1 MERVLACVLV
11 VALAGSASG
20 DLSPPEKSYKIL
32 MLLPVSSKSHNRV
45 FQPLA
50 EGLANRGHKVVMLT
64 NIPVA
69 SKHPNISEVNHG
81 LSYFEDAKRNMFEVR
96 KNENFDGLKKTILS
110 FAKNLYKVQAV
121 MELYKRRKEFD
132 LIVVN
137 YKFNEMVYPFVH
149 EVPFITIATPGI
161 DPHQSAILGNILSPS
176 YVPEIMFV
184 PRSFPM
190 SAYDRFKSILWLL
203 VSGFT
208 WRHWDVVPLIQK
220 EISTQFPNLPPLLE
234 IERNQSLTLMN
245 THFSIATVVP
255 LLPSQVQVGA
265 MHCRHGKPLAQDLE
279 SWLAGAGTAGVI
291 YFSLGSVTRGES
303 MPPNYRQTFLEAFR
317 RLPQRILWKYEG
329 QLEGAPDN
337 VKISSWLPQQDIL
350 AHHNVKV
357 FISHGGLLSLQESIF
372 HATPLLVLPIFGDQP
387 RNGKF
392 VENSEIGHLLVWE
405 ELTADRIV
413 AALTDIVC
421 NPKFKENVNRV
432 SASLR
437 DQPTTPQ
444 EQAVYWTEYV
454 IRHRG
459 ALQLRSP
466 ATQLSWVEFLM
477 LDIVCY
483 LLLAS
488 LMLILVIHRM
498 MWTGSSVLFG
508 DRAKKKTD

>member
-1 MERVLACVLV
+1 MTSFNFR
-11 VALAGSASG
+11 
-20 DLSPPEKSYKIL
+20 SYL
-32 MLLPVSSKSHNRV
+32 
-45 FQPLA
+45 Q
-50 EGLANRGHKVVMLT
+50 VVMLT

-69 SKHPNISEVNHG
+69 SKHPNITEVNHG

-110 FAKNLYKVQAV
+110 FAKNLYKRQAV
-121 MELYKRRKEFD
+121 TELYERRKEFD

-149 EVPFITIATPGI
+149 EVPFITVATPGI
-161 DPHQSAILGNILSPS
+161 DPHQSAILGNVLSPS

-190 SAYDRFKSILWLL
+190 SAWDRFKSILWLL
-203 VSGFT
+203 ASGFT
-208 WRHWDVVPLIQK
+208 WRHWNIVPLVQK
-220 EISTQFPNLPPLLE
+220 EISAQFPDLPPLLD

-245 THFSIATVVP
+245 THFSITTLVP
-255 LLPSQVQVGA
+255 LLPSQVEVGA
-265 MHCRHGKPLAQDLE
+265 MHCRPGKPLPQDLE
-279 SWLAGAGTAGVI
+279 SWLAGAGTAGVV

-317 RLPQRILWKYEG
+317 RLPQRVLWKYEG
-329 QLEGAPDN
+329 ELEGASDN
-337 VKISSWLPQQDIL
+337 VRISSWLPQQDIL

-372 HATPLLVLPIFGDQP
+372 HATTLLVLPIFGDQP
-387 RNGKF
+387 RNGMF
-392 VENSEIGHLLVWE
+392 IENAEIGRLLVWE

-413 AALTDIVC
+413 DALTDII
-421 NPKFKENVNRV
+421 NNTKFKENVDRM

-444 EQAVYWTEYV
+444 ERAVFWTEYV

-459 ALQLRSP
+459 ALKLRCP

-477 LDIVCY
+477 LDIVGF
-483 LLLAS
+483 LLLALLVLIFVIRR
-488 LMLILVIHRM
+488 LM
-498 MWTGSSVLFG
+498 WSASCVLFG
-508 DRAKKKTD
+508 DRAKKETH